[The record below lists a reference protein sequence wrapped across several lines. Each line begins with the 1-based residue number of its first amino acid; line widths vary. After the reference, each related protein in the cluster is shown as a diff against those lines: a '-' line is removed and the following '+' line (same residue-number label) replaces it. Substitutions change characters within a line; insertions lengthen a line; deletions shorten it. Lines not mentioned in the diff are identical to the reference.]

1 MNMRK
6 KNLTSIVSC
15 FAVEG
20 TVENIRPLGNG
31 LINDTWLVLTKEPSA
46 PDYVLQR
53 INTSIFKD
61 VEGLQ
66 NNIVSVTDHLRKK
79 LLASG
84 VTDTERR
91 VLQFIPLASDS
102 KRTWFDDGNDCWR
115 LSRYISGSYTIE
127 VVTPETAGAA
137 GKAFGQ
143 FQSDLSDLT
152 EELTETIPD
161 FHNIEFRLSQLK
173 EALDTASAPRLEAAA
188 PMIETILDSEEEMT
202 LTCRLYK
209 AGKLPRRICHCDTKV
224 NNILFDK
231 DDNILCVIDLDTVMP
246 SFIFSD
252 YGDFLRTAASNLPED
267 DPDIERLEFRMDI
280 FKSFT
285 EGYLSQARGFLTSV
299 EIECLPH
306 AVALF
311 PYMQAVRFLTDY
323 LNGDVY
329 YKISYPEHNFVRT
342 RNQLALFNLIRSLD
356 LKIDA

>member
-1 MNMRK
+1 MNMGN
-6 KNLTSIVSC
+6 KNLNGIVSS

-20 TVENIRPLGNG
+20 TVESIEPLGNG
-31 LINDTWLVLTKEPSA
+31 LINDTWLVRTGEPSA

-53 INTSIFKD
+53 INTSVFKD

-66 NNIVSVTDHLRKK
+66 NNIVRVTDHLRKK
-79 LLASG
+79 LRASG
-84 VTDTERR
+84 VNDTEKR
-91 VLQFIPLASDS
+91 VLQFISLASDN
-102 KRTWFDDGNDCWR
+102 KKTWCYDGKDYWR
-115 LSRYISGSYTIE
+115 LSRYISGSHTIE
-127 VVTPETAGAA
+127 DITPDTAKAA

-152 EELTETIPD
+152 EELVETIPD
-161 FHNIEFRLSQLK
+161 FHNIEFRLTQLK
-173 EALDTASAPRLEAAA
+173 EAIGVASSIRLKAAA
-188 PMIETILDSEEEMT
+188 SLIDTILDSEDEMT
-202 LTCRLYK
+202 LTCRLYRE
-209 AGKLPRRICHCDTKV
+209 GKLPRRICHCDTKV
-224 NNILFDK
+224 NNILFDEN
-231 DDNILCVIDLDTVMP
+231 DNILCVIDLDTVMP

-267 DPDIERLEFRMDI
+267 DPDVERLEFRMDI

-285 EGYLSQARGFLTSV
+285 EGYLSQARAFLTPV

-329 YKISYPEHNFVRT
+329 YKITYPEHNFVRT

-356 LKIDA
+356 LKIDL